1 MSKIFILFIIIL
13 QNIYGFKLEQ
23 NFNIKTYKVE
33 PKNITQYKEFYGTVQ
48 ADKKNIHDVTLRFDA
63 FVTKL
68 YANEEYIHINKG
80 DKLVKIYS
88 QEIYNLFDELKIA
101 KNSSNSL
108 YDSVVNK
115 FKLYNIN
122 PKNQIN
128 NSDLIITSD
137 YDGFIMEHNAIDGVF
152 TQKGTSLFKIIN
164 IDSLWGIIEIYQ
176 KDIDYVKKGMKVELS
191 FDGIDTIFST
201 TIDTIYPNVN
211 TKNQT
216 ISVKVI
222 VDNKEHKL
230 FPNMFT
236 KAKIYKENRTTLF
249 IPKNCLVQRDNKNYV
264 FIKDENYYTSKEVT
278 VEQTL
283 NGYNV
288 TSGLNAGDIIIQNA
302 LFLLDSDAVTNGL
315 YSDDW

>member
-1 MSKIFILFIIIL
+1 MSKIFLLFIIIV

-23 NFNIKTYKVE
+23 NFNIKTYQVGL
-33 PKNITQYKEFYGTVQ
+33 KNITEYKEFYGTIQ

-68 YANEEYIHINKG
+68 YANEDYIHIHKG
-80 DKLVKIYS
+80 DKLVQIYS
-88 QEIYNLFDELKIA
+88 QEIYNLFDELTIA
-101 KNSSNSL
+101 KNSSRSIYNSVL
-108 YDSVVNK
+108 NK

-128 NSDLIITSD
+128 DSDLIITSD

-152 TQKGTSLFKIIN
+152 AKKGKSLFKIIN
-164 IDSLWGIIEIYQ
+164 IDSLWGIIDIYQ
-176 KDIDYVKKGMKVELS
+176 KDINYVKEGMKVELS
-191 FDGIDTIFST
+191 FDGIDTLYT
-201 TIDTIYPNVN
+201 GKIDAIYPNVN
-211 TKNQT
+211 IKNQT

-222 VDNKEHKL
+222 VNNKDHKL
-230 FPNMFT
+230 FPNMFA
-236 KAKIYKENRTTLF
+236 KAKIYKQNKTTLF
-249 IPKNCLVQRDNKNYV
+249 IPKNCIVQRNNKNYV
-264 FIKDENYYTSKEVT
+264 FLKDGNYYNSTEVT
-278 VEQTL
+278 VEKTL

-288 TSGLNAGDIIIQNA
+288 QSGLKAGDIIIQNA